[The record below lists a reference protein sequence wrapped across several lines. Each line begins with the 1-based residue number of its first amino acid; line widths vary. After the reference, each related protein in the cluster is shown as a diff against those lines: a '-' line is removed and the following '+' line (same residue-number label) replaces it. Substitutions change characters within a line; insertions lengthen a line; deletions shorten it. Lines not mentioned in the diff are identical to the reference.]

1 MPSVPFEQWNPR
13 FGSPDLYQ
21 TINQHQ
27 TSLDV
32 TITVT
37 KAYAD
42 EGRTIIAYTLSAPGT
57 TKHLLVGAFDL
68 TSPTPQKPEVL
79 FATECDA
86 PQDAGHAVLSGA
98 ASLPGSSGSQHT
110 AACVGGQTTD
120 RERYSNDPPRIVA
133 ILLHGAIPSRAPAGP
148 TRPRARCSVPVLSG
162 GRSGAGLA
170 RISVHRHPVSMQQ
183 EDTEP
188 MNASL
193 QFCPTAACSARGQ
206 TGQGNI
212 TLHGRK
218 RQRYRCH
225 TCGQTFSARRG
236 RMWEGLRKPTE

>member
-170 RISVHRHPVSMQQ
+170 RISVHRHPVSMQTRRHRADERVAPILPECGVFGKRANRARQ
-183 EDTEP
+183 HHAF
-188 MNASL
+188 MGANGRA
-193 QFCPTAACSARGQ
+193 TAATRVG
-206 TGQGNI
+206 
-212 TLHGRK
+212 GR
-218 RQRYRCH
+218 
-225 TCGQTFSARRG
+225 SVLDEA
-236 RMWEGLRKPTE
+236 